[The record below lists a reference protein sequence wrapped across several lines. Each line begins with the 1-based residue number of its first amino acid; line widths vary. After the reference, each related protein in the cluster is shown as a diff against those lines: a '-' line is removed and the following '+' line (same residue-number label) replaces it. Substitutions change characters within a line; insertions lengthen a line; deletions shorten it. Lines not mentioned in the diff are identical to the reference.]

1 MFVILG
7 AKCDVQMGICKLCS
21 VPSEVVVY
29 SSYVSLQRRVKA
41 AGARGIL
48 CY

>member
-7 AKCDVQMGICKLCS
+7 AKCDGQMGIRRLCF

-29 SSYVSLQRRVKA
+29 SSYVLLQRRVKA